1 MATLSVWRFDT
12 PDGAEHTATILRD
25 LQQQELIQIDD
36 AALVS
41 WPRDARKPRTRQLH
55 GSAGHGAL
63 AGSFWGL
70 LFGLLFF
77 VPLLGVAVGA
87 ASGALA
93 GSMTDVGIDDE
104 FIRKVRDQLVPGTSA
119 LFVLSHGAVP
129 DKVREA
135 LAGKER
141 PELIATNLSAPE
153 EHKLHEV
160 FAA

>member
-1 MATLSVWRFDT
+1 MATLSVWKFDN
-12 PDGAEHTATILRD
+12 PEGAEHTAAILRD
-25 LQQQELIQIDD
+25 LQRRELIQIDD

-41 WPRDARKPRTRQLH
+41 WPANARKPHTRQMH
-55 GSAGHGAL
+55 ETTGHGAL
-63 AGSFWGL
+63 AGGFWGL

-77 VPLLGVAVGA
+77 MPFLGAAVGA
-87 ASGALA
+87 GAGALA

-104 FIRKVRDQLVPGTSA
+104 FIRTVRDQLVPGTSA

-129 DKVREA
+129 DKVHEA
-135 LAGKER
+135 LAGTEH
-141 PELIATNLSAPE
+141 PELIATNLSGAE